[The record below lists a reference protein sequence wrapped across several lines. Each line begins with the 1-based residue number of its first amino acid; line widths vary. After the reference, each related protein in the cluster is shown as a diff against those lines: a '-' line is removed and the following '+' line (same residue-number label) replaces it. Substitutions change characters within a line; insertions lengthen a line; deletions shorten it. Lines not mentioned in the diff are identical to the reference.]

1 MFKDE
6 EIKERIRNTN
16 LFNYKLKHDIIWYF
30 NFLTDIQKKELSQAL
45 NTEKTIIK
53 NFLSSLKD
61 DEIIKFEEIK
71 LNITKLQ
78 NEDRKLR
85 ELKELKNEELEIN
98 TLFNKLELI

>member
-16 LFNYKLKHDIIWYF
+16 LFNYKLKQDIIWYF
-30 NFLTDIQKKELSQAL
+30 NFLTDIQKNELLQVL

-78 NEDRKLR
+78 NEDRRLR
-85 ELKELKNEELEIN
+85 ELKELQKEELEIN
-98 TLFNKLELI
+98 TLFDKLELI

>member
-16 LFNYKLKHDIIWYF
+16 LLNYKLKQDIIWYF
-30 NFLTDIQKKELSQAL
+30 SFLTDIQKSNLLQAL
-45 NTEKTIIK
+45 NTEKYIIQ

-78 NEDRKLR
+78 NEDRRLKK
-85 ELKELKNEELEIN
+85 LKELKNEEIEIN
-98 TLFNKLELI
+98 TLFDKLELI

>member
-16 LFNYKLKHDIIWYF
+16 LFNYKLKQDIIWYF
-30 NFLTDIQKKELSQAL
+30 SFLTDIQKSNLLQAL
-45 NTEKTIIK
+45 NTEKYIIQ

-78 NEDRKLR
+78 NEDRRLK
-85 ELKELKNEELEIN
+85 ELKELKNEEIEIN
-98 TLFNKLELI
+98 TLFDKLELI

>member
-16 LFNYKLKHDIIWYF
+16 LFNYKLKQDIIWYF
-30 NFLTDIQKKELSQAL
+30 NFLTDIQRNELLQVL
-45 NTEKTIIK
+45 NTEKVIIQ

-61 DEIIKFEEIK
+61 DKTIKFEEIK

-78 NEDRKLR
+78 NEDRRLK
-85 ELKELKNEELEIN
+85 ELNELKNEKLEIN
-98 TLFNKLELI
+98 TLFDKLELI